1 MKTGRKAAD
10 LGASDFAFS
19 RQAGCPYS
27 ARVARRDPGSFA
39 LVGRESAFE
48 RATAALSES
57 SCAGLVVRSG
67 PVAGALEFAMQV
79 GGDGSLLIA
88 CDAVTSTIPLGC
100 LASLI
105 VSSGDPDDG
114 PDRIGPAVVALMA
127 AVDHSGGP
135 IVVDDAASAD
145 AATSVVLADAARC
158 GARLILVTG
167 RSSAL
172 AAPLARTAH
181 QFDVIEL
188 TDLGD
193 AAVSQLAA
201 SVLGGPVEPRVIRS
215 LTRLVGGASAAIVD
229 VLEAG
234 INSGALVHGG
244 GVWRQRADLDLP
256 ASSLQQLQ
264 LAIDQL
270 TPAELDGLDLVS
282 LGINVPVGVLERLVG
297 DRNLVALEDRGLI
310 ELIGAPSDRFVS
322 VVDAAVGSARLQRM
336 GAMRRRSLARRL
348 HEQLAAL
355 GRGDDGDTGCVTR
368 AAVRLAADE
377 PLAPTEAV
385 EAARAARRAGEL
397 QLAIRLCEAIRA
409 GDASVE
415 LTILLAELL
424 TESGRNREAEAALR
438 NLVAETEEERALIAM
453 ARAVN
458 LVIHL
463 DEVDAGIAV
472 LHAAIDELS
481 EGPWMAEVL
490 GLRGVVE
497 LMLGRPREAV
507 RRVEPFLELASGREF
522 VEAATAA
529 APALVVMGRC
539 ASAAELAQASLD
551 ARLALGDQAFLEAAG
566 LHAVVRGLG
575 LAESG
580 RFEEADELTAFVLAA
595 ASDMAVT
602 NGVMWSGV
610 VRGRSL
616 LDQGRYPEAVEV
628 FELAASAALDLNL
641 GLHLSWARGG
651 ILLAVA
657 QMGDEVAAR
666 RAADALAAAPP
677 TRLALMASEVERA
690 RAWAAIVAG
699 DLASGS
705 ARLLAA
711 ADIARASGEVG
722 MEALAL
728 HDLIRIGR
736 VDAVGRLS
744 DLGAV
749 LEGKL
754 HAIRIAHG
762 RAFAGGDADGLV
774 SVADGFESCGAL
786 VLAAEALNHA
796 SWFERRRGRAAA
808 AERLRTRVT
817 SLRGLRSSAATPGL
831 ASHPRLAELTSR
843 EREVAWL
850 VAAGSSSKE
859 VAQRLGVSVRTV
871 DNLLQRV
878 YRKLGIG
885 GRADLRDL
893 RIG

>member
-1 MKTGRKAAD
+1 MTALLEGATG
-10 LGASDFAFS
+10 
-19 RQAGCPYS
+19 
-27 ARVARRDPGSFA
+27 
-39 LVGRESAFE
+39 
-48 RATAALSES
+48 
-57 SCAGLVVRSG
+57 GLVVRGG
-67 PVAGALEFAMQV
+67 PVAGALDFATHI
-79 GGDGSLLIA
+79 GGDGSVLIHA
-88 CDAVTSTIPLGC
+88 DAVSSTIPFGC
-100 LASLI
+100 LASL
-105 VSSGDPDDG
+105 VVPSSGAVV
-114 PDRIGPAVVALMA
+114 DRVGPAVAALIA
-127 AVDHSGGP
+127 AVDGCGDGRGGVV
-135 IVVDDAASAD
+135 VVDDAACVD
-145 AATSVVLADAARC
+145 AASSVVLAEASRS
-158 GARLILVTG
+158 GVRLILVTG
-167 RSSAL
+167 RIARL
-172 AAPLARTAH
+172 AAPLARLA
-181 QFDVIEL
+181 QRFDVIEL

-193 AAVSQLAA
+193 AAVSELAA

-229 VLEAG
+229 VLVAG
-234 INSGALVHGG
+234 VAGGALVQVGD
-244 GVWRQRADLDLP
+244 VWRQRADLDLP
-256 ASSLQQLQ
+256 GPTLERLQVVV
-264 LAIDQL
+264 DPL
-270 TPAELDGLDLVS
+270 TSAELDGLDLVA
-282 LGINVPVGVLERLVG
+282 LGIKVPVGVLERLVG
-297 DRNLVALEDRGLI
+297 DRALVALEDRGLV
-310 ELIGAPSDRFVS
+310 ELVAAPSGDFVS

-348 HEQLAAL
+348 HEHLVVLEEGGA
-355 GRGDDGDTGCVTR
+355 GDAECVTR
-368 AAVRLAADE
+368 AAVQLAADE
-377 PLAPTEAV
+377 PLGAGDAV

-397 QLAIRLCEAIRA
+397 QLAIRLCEATRA
-409 GDASVE
+409 GDMSVE
-415 LTILLAELL
+415 STILLAELL

-438 NLVAETEEERALIAM
+438 GLEAHTEEQRALIAM

-463 DEVDAGIAV
+463 DEVDDGIEV
-472 LHAAIDELS
+472 LHAAISELS

-539 ASAAELAQASLD
+539 VSAAELAQSSLD
-551 ARLALGDQAFLEAAG
+551 ERLALGDQAFLEAAG
-566 LHAVVRGLG
+566 LHAVIRGLG

-580 RFEEADELTAFVLAA
+580 RFVEADELTAFVFAA

-651 ILLAVA
+651 VLLAVA
-657 QMGDEVAAR
+657 QMGDEAAAR
-666 RAADALAAAPP
+666 RAADALDAAPP

-699 DLASGS
+699 DLANGS
-705 ARLLAA
+705 DRLRAA
-711 ADIARASGEVG
+711 ADIAATSGEAG

-728 HDLIRIGR
+728 HDLVRIGR
-736 VDAVGRLS
+736 DDAVDRLTA
-744 DLGAV
+744 LGDV
-749 LEGKL
+749 LEGEL
-754 HAIRIAHG
+754 HAIRVAHG
-762 RAFAGGDADGLV
+762 RAFAAGDAESLIG
-774 SVADGFESCGAL
+774 VADAFESCGAL

-796 SWFERRRGRAAA
+796 SWFERRNGRVAA
-808 AERLRTRVT
+808 AERRRARVAG
-817 SLRGLRSSAATPGL
+817 LRGLRPWAATPGL

-859 VAQRLGVSVRTV
+859 AAQRLGVSVRTV

-878 YRKLGIG
+878 YRKLGIA